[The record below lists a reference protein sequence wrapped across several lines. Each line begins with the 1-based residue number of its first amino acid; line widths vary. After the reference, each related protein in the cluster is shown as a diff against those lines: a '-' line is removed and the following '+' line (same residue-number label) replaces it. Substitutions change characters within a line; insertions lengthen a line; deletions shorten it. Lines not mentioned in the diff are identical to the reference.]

1 MLYGNCD
8 LILWVF
14 YIKDK
19 VEVYHKPFN
28 LGPPIFQ
35 QTKTTSPFGTEM
47 IPRHGVYPKALPTLS
62 SLSVQCLDLGH
73 LVSIRQSTERLPS
86 KDTAGGTYSPCSWKL
101 KNSQKHSCGR
111 QAAPRTRIWEDHTKH
126 LRVFCLLALALRVRN
141 VRDASITQLGTTC
154 S

>member
-1 MLYGNCD
+1 MS
-8 LILWVF
+8 ILHKGQCRSLSQALQPRTS
-14 YIKDK
+14 YISTNQDNITLW
-19 VEVYHKPFN
+19 YRN
-28 LGPPIFQ
+28 DS
-35 QTKTTSPFGTEM
+35 TTRCISKSFT
-47 IPRHGVYPKALPTLS
+47 TLS

-73 LVSIRQSTERLPS
+73 LVNIRQSTERLPS